1 MTKKNK
7 TLEKSFY
14 AKYTKEAKTTTTT
27 SEYSFCAIFIVYSL
41 ETRLNYYQFII
52 VLR

>member
-14 AKYTKEAKTTTTT
+14 AKYTKEEKTTTT